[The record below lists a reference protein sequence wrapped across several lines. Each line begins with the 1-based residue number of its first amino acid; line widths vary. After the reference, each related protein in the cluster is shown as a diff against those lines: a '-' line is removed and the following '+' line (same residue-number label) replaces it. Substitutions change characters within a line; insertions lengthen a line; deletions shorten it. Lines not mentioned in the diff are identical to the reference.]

1 MADVSLL
8 DRRPLRRARIA
19 VSVAFLVNGAVI
31 GTWAA
36 HIPLVQERLGLSTG
50 TLGLALLAMAGGA
63 MVAMQFAGHLIHHFG
78 SASVMRVSSLLM
90 CLSLPLPAL
99 APSLTGL
106 VAGLAA
112 FGAVRGTFD
121 VAMNAHAVAVETR
134 YARPVMSS
142 FHGMFSVGGLTGAA
156 TGVALLTLT
165 APTVQVAV
173 VAVLLAAATLAIP
186 PRPLTPAAGV
196 GAAGTTF
203 ALPRRGTIALGLLAL
218 LVLFSEGAMMDW
230 SAVHLST
237 GLGLDTAISALG
249 FAAFCATMAIGRFTG
264 DDLRRRFGAVALARG
279 GTLLAAAALGLG
291 LVSGSP
297 IAMVVSF
304 AVAGIGLS
312 NLMPILL
319 GAAGRAPGQRPGT
332 AIAAVATVGYVGFL
346 AGPPLIGHVAELTT
360 LTVAL
365 GLVVAACAIVGIGAG
380 AVRRAD
386 TATPAAV
393 PATAPAA

>member
-8 DRRPLRRARIA
+8 DRRTLRRARIA

-78 SASVMRVSSLLM
+78 SATVMRVSSLLM

-112 FGAVRGTFD
+112 LGAVRGTFD
-121 VAMNAHAVAVETR
+121 VALNAHAVAVETR

-165 APTVQVAV
+165 APSVQVAL
-173 VAVLLAAATLAIP
+173 VAVLLAGATLAIP
-186 PRPLTPAAGV
+186 PRPLAP
-196 GAAGTTF
+196 
-203 ALPRRGTIALGLLAL
+203 
-218 LVLFSEGAMMDW
+218 
-230 SAVHLST
+230 
-237 GLGLDTAISALG
+237 
-249 FAAFCATMAIGRFTG
+249 
-264 DDLRRRFGAVALARG
+264 
-279 GTLLAAAALGLG
+279 AAAAW
-291 LVSGSP
+291 
-297 IAMVVSF
+297 
-304 AVAGIGLS
+304 
-312 NLMPILL
+312 
-319 GAAGRAPGQRPGT
+319 
-332 AIAAVATVGYVGFL
+332 
-346 AGPPLIGHVAELTT
+346 PL
-360 LTVAL
+360 
-365 GLVVAACAIVGIGAG
+365 
-380 AVRRAD
+380 
-386 TATPAAV
+386 
-393 PATAPAA
+393 